1 MFSSQTICRASCAL
15 LLVLSNTSIAETM
28 SLDKQILLSAVHHG
42 LAPHVVIR
50 ASNGD
55 LVVAGSN
62 NELGYRPWATR
73 ISPNGDVRWE
83 FVEGE
88 SDKSADRSIPQ
99 QHFSAVIELPDQTTV
114 FCGMIS
120 KDKRSMVILD
130 HLNLEGTLINQ
141 RLVAPAR
148 PLTIASCARWQGGIV
163 LAGSVFGQPQGTGWL
178 AKINAGLTLEWEKYD
193 DSYANSDIME
203 TDGGT
208 LTVVT
213 WSGSINYLAK
223 IAPSG
228 DVLVRSKP
236 LPEGDYKLVHTASI
250 SSTVEIVGT
259 SSSSTMDT
267 QFLQFDDQL
276 RGPNRSVKLHNVGIK
291 TCLALADGSI
301 AIFGSQ
307 FHNGATAAVTRIYK
321 DGSSKGFLVE
331 PPYRSPWYEDATLTG
346 NRNQVAAVR
355 SVGPGQAVLDW
366 ISFK

>member
-1 MFSSQTICRASCAL
+1 MFSSHTLRRTGCAL
-15 LLVLSNTSIAETM
+15 LVVLSNTSIAETM
-28 SLDKQILLSAVHHG
+28 SLDKKMQLSAVHHG

-55 LVVAGSN
+55 LIVAGSN

-99 QHFSAVIELPDQTTV
+99 QQFSAVIELPDQTTV

-130 HLNLEGTLINQ
+130 HLNLDGSMINQ
-141 RLVAPAR
+141 LLVAPAR
-148 PLTIASCARWQGGIV
+148 PLTIASCARWQGGIA

-178 AKINAGLTLEWEKYD
+178 AKINAELTFEWEKYD

-208 LTVVT
+208 LTVIT

-259 SSSSTMDT
+259 SSSSTMNT

-276 RGPNRSVKLHNVGIK
+276 RGPNWSVKLHNVGIK
-291 TCLALADGSI
+291 KCLALADGSI

-321 DGSSKGFLVE
+321 DGSFKGFLVE

-346 NRNQVAAVR
+346 NKNEVAAVR

>member
-1 MFSSQTICRASCAL
+1 MFSSQTICRAGCAL

-28 SLDKQILLSAVHHG
+28 SLDKQIQLSVVHHG
-42 LAPHVVIR
+42 LDPHVVIR

-55 LVVAGSN
+55 LIVAGSN

-73 ISPNGDVRWE
+73 ISANGDVRWE

-99 QHFSAVIELPDQTTV
+99 QQFSAVIELPNQTTV
-114 FCGMIS
+114 CCGMIS
-120 KDKRSMVILD
+120 KDRRSMVILD
-130 HLNLEGTLINQ
+130 HLNLDGTLINQ
-141 RLVAPAR
+141 RLIAPAR
-148 PLTIASCARWQGGIV
+148 PLTIASCARWQGGIA

-178 AKINAGLTLEWEKYD
+178 AKINAELTLEWEKYD

-208 LTVVT
+208 LTVIT

-250 SSTVEIVGT
+250 SSTGEIVVM
-259 SSSSTMDT
+259 SSTMDT

-291 TCLALADGSI
+291 KCLALADGSI
-301 AIFGSQ
+301 AIFGSR

-321 DGSSKGFLVE
+321 DGSSKGFLAE